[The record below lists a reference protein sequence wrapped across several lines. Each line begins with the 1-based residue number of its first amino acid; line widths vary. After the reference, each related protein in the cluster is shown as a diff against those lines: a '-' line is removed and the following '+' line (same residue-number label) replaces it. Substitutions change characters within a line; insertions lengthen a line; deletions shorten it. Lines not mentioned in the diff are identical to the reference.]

1 MSEHPYSKLMNSIP
15 FFGNKKPE
23 VEEEVVTTID
33 TEKALKMSD
42 IELTH
47 CPYKKKTEEKKTES
61 QEKERSEKQK
71 CPFSSKA
78 DVTKDDSDVEDNIP
92 KGGCPVM
99 NTSKNNICFYKNL
112 KKINFVKF
120 LIFYFI
126 SSKIELSLNLEIEI
140 DR

>member
-42 IELTH
+42 IELTN
-47 CPYKKKTEEKKTES
+47 CPYKKKTES
-61 QEKERSEKQK
+61 QEKEQSEKQK
-71 CPFSSKA
+71 CPFSNKA

-99 NTSKNNICFYKNL
+99 NTSKNNICF
-112 KKINFVKF
+112 
-120 LIFYFI
+120 
-126 SSKIELSLNLEIEI
+126 
-140 DR
+140 